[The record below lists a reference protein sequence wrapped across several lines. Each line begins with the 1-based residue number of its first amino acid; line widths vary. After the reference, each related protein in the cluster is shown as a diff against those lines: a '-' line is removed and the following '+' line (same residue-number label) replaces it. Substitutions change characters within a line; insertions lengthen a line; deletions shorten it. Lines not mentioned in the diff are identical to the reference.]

1 MWQYDPDE
9 ATRSRECTQAFQF
22 RRLATEAILSR
33 LTETTTK
40 AQYHLVL
47 ESLAGLKDESLNSLD
62 AFHRSVLYGRHR
74 CIQEAYVALRLQIQ
88 NSMSLRPVPQPAPEP
103 PAPEPPA
110 PPKPRSLSD
119 VVRDFAGMTDVA
131 TDEDKPNGE

>member
-40 AQYHLVL
+40 AQYHLAL
-47 ESLAGLKDESLNSLD
+47 ESLAGLKDESLSSLD
-62 AFHRSVLYGRHR
+62 AFHRSPLYGRHR
-74 CIQEAYVALRLQIQ
+74 CIPEAYD
-88 NSMSLRPVPQPAPEP
+88 SLRRHIQGAMLLKPAPQPAPPPDPAPEP
-103 PAPEPPA
+103 PR
-110 PPKPRSLSD
+110 RSLREVLEHFEKQQQIYLGD
-119 VVRDFAGMTDVA
+119 IV
-131 TDEDKPNGE
+131 EGEEQE